1 MIHKQ
6 NTLSK
11 SYLNLLRNKSSRDNE
26 DYKKVFNHVKLIYK
40 KDMTVNSTTE
50 TVLKDHPLFLI
61 KTDSIIHLSWDILM
75 LFTLIYLAISIP
87 FYIGFYIAI
96 TGALVYIEFAVQVT
110 LLLDIFV
117 TVNSSYFVKG
127 FLVVSRKKI
136 FCNYM
141 KGWFWLDILSSF
153 PYNWLLRSPLQN
165 EVFDYNTDFFKFS
178 QILSLVKILRLVRV
192 IKLIKLVK
200 AKKFLA
206 SIEDSLVNHKIAI
219 AFIITKLV
227 IFMMIVA
234 HWAACVWHLSAV
246 ETNTTEAI
254 TWKKVIEASSGEDI
268 NTGMLYVNALYWAFT
283 TMATVGFGD
292 IHAYSDAEKVISIIT
307 MACSSTIFAY
317 ILGTFSSLIN
327 TATAN
332 ETTHREII
340 IAVNRYMKKAK
351 LSTDL
356 QFRVRRYL
364 DYIFQ
369 SQNKSDLAEENVMQM
384 LSLNLKDEIYT
395 FLHGNIISSCEF
407 FKTGGL
413 TPGILSQIYR
423 ILKFEAFAPTDSV
436 FKQGETSRTLY
447 FVLSGKVDLYHLNTN
462 YSYITLQPRTCF
474 GEIGFF
480 TAKPR
485 TASAKCIGFTEFFS
499 VLHEEFE
506 NLISGS
512 SIDIALMEN
521 VKNSCQEEDY
531 SVLKLKCYLCSEFG
545 HIANSCKRILFN
557 YDKHLHKKQKLSEQ
571 ENKPK
576 VVRVNNK
583 QSLPSKKRFKA
594 RMVMKRAK
602 KEKGLREKIKEFAMM
617 KEDSLKYKE
626 TIDVAE
632 PEPKRYSFI
641 YHITESSHEDE
652 DEDDRIRAPIFD
664 VNLVKNDE
672 ETSSI
677 ELNRF

>member
-6 NTLSK
+6 NTLSQ

-96 TGALVYIEFAVQVT
+96 TGALVYIEFAVQVI

-127 FLVVSRKKI
+127 FLIVSRKKI
-136 FCNYM
+136 LCNYM

-153 PYNWLLRSPLQN
+153 PYNWLLQSPFQN
-165 EVFDYNTDFFKFS
+165 ETFNYSTDFFKFS
-178 QILSLVKILRLVRV
+178 QILSLVKILRLLRL
-192 IKLIKLVK
+192 IKLIKVIK
-200 AKKFLA
+200 ARKFLA

-219 AFIITKLV
+219 AFIITKLI

-246 ETNTTEAI
+246 ETNNTEAI
-254 TWKKVIEASSGEDI
+254 TWKKLIEQSAGEPLD
-268 NTGMLYVNALYWAFT
+268 TGMLYVNALYWAFT

-292 IHAYSDAEKVISIIT
+292 IHAYSEAEKVISIIT

-340 IAVNRYMKKAK
+340 IAVNRYMKKAQ

-413 TPGILSQIYR
+413 SSGLLSQIYR

-506 NLISGS
+506 ILISGS
-512 SIDIALMEN
+512 AIDMALMEN

-531 SVLKLKCYLCSEFG
+531 SVLKVKCYLCSESG

-557 YDKHLHKKQKLSEQ
+557 YDKEVHKRHKLSEQ

-576 VVRVNNK
+576 VVRVANK
-583 QSLPSKKRFKA
+583 ESLPFKKRFRT
-594 RMVMKRAK
+594 RMVMKRDR
-602 KEKGLREKIKEFAMM
+602 KERGLGEKIKEFGMRKEESM
-617 KEDSLKYKE
+617 KHKE
-626 TIDVAE
+626 TISVGE
-632 PEPKRYSFI
+632 TVPKRYSFI
-641 YHITESSHEDE
+641 YNITESSHEDE
-652 DEDDRIRAPIFD
+652 DDRIREPTFD
-664 VNLVKNDE
+664 VNLIKNNE
-672 ETSSI
+672 ETSSV
-677 ELNRF
+677 EMNRF